1 MKITKRQ
8 LRRIIK
14 EERARLLKEF
24 GTEEFG
30 RQTREFESIP
40 QVDGGAAMLD
50 LDDYDDLRQS
60 LQEFAREFAHNTGYD
75 PADIINAIKSV
86 AEEL

>member
-75 PADIINAIKSV
+75 PADIINAMKSV
-86 AEEL
+86 VEEL